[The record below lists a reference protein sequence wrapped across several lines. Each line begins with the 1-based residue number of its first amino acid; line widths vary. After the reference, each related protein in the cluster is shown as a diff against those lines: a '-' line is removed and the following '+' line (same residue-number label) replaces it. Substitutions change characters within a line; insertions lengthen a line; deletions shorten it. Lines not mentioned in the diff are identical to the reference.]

1 MADRSSSVMTGSSC
15 IQTIFLVKAL
25 ARLYDEM
32 IARISGVGGS
42 FGMEDSESPN
52 R

>member
-1 MADRSSSVMTGSSC
+1 MTDRSSSVMAGSSC
-15 IQTIFLVKAL
+15 IQTIFLEKAL
-25 ARLYDEM
+25 ALLYDEM

-42 FGMEDSESPN
+42 FGIEDSESPS